1 MAGGI
6 AAVVAIGRGL
16 CGGVVIGFV
25 LGLISGLV
33 TKLWYV
39 GVLVGILSCGG
50 SGSYIFFYVMKDIF
64 KDYNPGRRS
73 PNSYE
78 ERDRPTLEEEAAKER
93 KETKPQFFV
102 GAKIEAKYNG
112 VGKKYFPGVISHINY
127 DGTLNITYD
136 DGDKEKSLHSK
147 HVRLSTNV

>member
-1 MAGGI
+1 M
-6 AAVVAIGRGL
+6 VAIGPGL
-16 CGGVVIGFV
+16 CGGVVIGLV

-50 SGSYIFFYVMKDIF
+50 SGSYIFFYVIQNIF

-78 ERDRPTLEEEAAKER
+78 ERDQPALDEEAAKER

-112 VGKKYFPGVISHINY
+112 VGKKYFPGVISHINC

-136 DGDKEKSLHSK
+136 DGDKERALHSK
-147 HVRLSTNV
+147 HVRLSPNV